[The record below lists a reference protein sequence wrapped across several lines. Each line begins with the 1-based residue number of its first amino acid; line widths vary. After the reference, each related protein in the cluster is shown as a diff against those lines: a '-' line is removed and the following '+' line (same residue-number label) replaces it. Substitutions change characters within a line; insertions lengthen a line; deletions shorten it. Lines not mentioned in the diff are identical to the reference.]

1 MNGAVS
7 RRLLVALAAIVALA
21 LVWVAFAGR
30 WLVTTDPVGEPDVVF
45 ALSGDV
51 LGDRVRRAI
60 EVAAESD
67 AGRLVFFVDGS
78 PRPETPA
85 QIRRRAIDA
94 GVPAES
100 IRFLSGVES
109 TAMEAGFAAGL
120 VDRCG
125 WRDLVVVTSPYHTR
139 RAGWTFRRAIGDAA
153 EVRVATFQDSFDE
166 QGWWR
171 TQPGRAQVLG
181 EWVKSIGSSW
191 YVVDPPEPIESDVPC

>member
-1 MNGAVS
+1 MSGAIS
-7 RRLLVALAAIVALA
+7 RRLLVVVAAIVAFA
-21 LVWVAFAGR
+21 LVWVAVAGR
-30 WLVTTDPVGEPDVVF
+30 WLVATDPVGEPDVVF

-60 EVAAESD
+60 DVAAESE

-85 QIRRRAIDA
+85 QIRRRAIEA

-109 TAMEAGFAAGL
+109 TAMEAGLAAGL

-125 WRDLVVVTSPYHTR
+125 WRDLVIVTSPYHTR
-139 RAGWTFRRAIGDAA
+139 RAGWTFRRAVGDDA

-171 TQPGRAQVLG
+171 TEPGRAQVLG
-181 EWVKSIGSSW
+181 EWAKSIGSSW
-191 YVVDPPEPIESDVPC
+191 YVVDPPEPIESDLPC